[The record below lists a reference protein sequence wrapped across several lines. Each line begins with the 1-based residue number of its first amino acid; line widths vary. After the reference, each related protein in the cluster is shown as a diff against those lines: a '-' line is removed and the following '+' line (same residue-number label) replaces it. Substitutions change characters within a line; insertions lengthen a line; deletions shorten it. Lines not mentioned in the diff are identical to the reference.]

1 MNLFD
6 LACGRMSIAKVT
18 SQVLLV
24 DPMRADVALLHLDG
38 VHLASPDM
46 VVASKRLADV
56 APHTTGDVLPQAPAV
71 AEVGPIALRTSNLEK
86 DVIYIN
92 HTLPCYYL

>member
-1 MNLFD
+1 MTEMT
-6 LACGRMSIAKVT
+6 R
-18 SQVLLV
+18 QVLV
-24 DPMRADVALLHLDG
+24 VEQTSAGVALLHLDG